1 MCWALESIVLDLG
14 LLMCVRTHSSGL
26 RSHGFCLTRNK
37 TFFNQEKTQGAWF
50 CLQMFT
56 EIPLGHMDH
65 SYMGHISLEPSKSRH
80 PFPRDF
86 LAIRNQPRTN
96 KTQTSPVVR
105 TVSLVRY
112 SPRNEG
118 TPTQDFSHGLESSS
132 KAAAVA
138 PRCVFGGRILH
149 SHERPQPCVRFSYHT
164 RATGMVPRLNKVY
177 SHSRGRKFPTAT
189 LAKPEGSSASSYTL
203 ALKAEGRLGSY
214 RVS

>member
-1 MCWALESIVLDLG
+1 MCWVVESVALDLG
-14 LLMCVRTHSSGL
+14 LLVCVRTRSCRL
-26 RSHGFCLTRNK
+26 RSHGCCLTRNK
-37 TFFNQEKTQGAWF
+37 TLFNQKKTPGAWF
-50 CLQMFT
+50 RLRRLT
-56 EIPLGHMDH
+56 ETPLGHMVH
-65 SYMGHISLEPSKSRH
+65 SYMGHISIELSKSRH

-86 LAIRNQPRTN
+86 LAICNQPRNN

-118 TPTQDFSHGLESSS
+118 TPTHDFSHGLESSS

-138 PRCVFGGRILH
+138 PRYVFGRRILH
-149 SHERPQPCVRFSYHT
+149 SHERPQPCVRFSHHA

-177 SHSRGRKFPTAT
+177 SHSRGRKIPTAT
-189 LAKPEGSSASSYTL
+189 LAKPEGSSASAYTL